1 MLLPSLACQAHCGY
15 CFGPNHGPIMPL
27 DVFDAAVEWI
37 DTLTKTAQTVEIT
50 FHGGEPLLAG
60 LDWYRQALPIL
71 QQRFTGRLKLG
82 IQSNLWLLDDDFC
95 ALYKEYAVSIGTS
108 LDGPEAINDS
118 QRGKGCFRQTMAGIE
133 TARRN
138 GLNPGVICTFTQLSA
153 PHYREVFE
161 FFANE
166 GLAFSIHQAVD
177 TLGGDVE
184 NGFTLHPDE
193 AARLMRNLFETYL
206 DNLPRTKIS
215 NFDAMARGLF
225 NGNGTIC
232 TFSDCL
238 GKYLAVGPEGGIYPC
253 NRFAY
258 HPEWQIG
265 SVIELPDEEKLAL
278 TPVWQKL
285 RRREQTVL
293 EDCGDCTH
301 FEYCKGGCPYN
312 AFAAGTDRRDPNCR
326 VYRELYDLITEQ
338 ALQEVFSEENLE
350 VVVQQGSGKAG
361 LMQKGRL
368 IGIMNKEPH
377 PYAAAGRARE
387 AAASVALACSSS
399 VEEAV
404 DRLDRAGIITRREV
418 ALGSLRALRQRLDQR
433 PLQGMVNAYLHV
445 TYSCN
450 LSCTHCYARG
460 GPEKSAAM
468 GVEEIRRLVRQTAA
482 AGFRKIVITGG
493 EPVLHPRRDEL
504 LAALA
509 GLRRDI
515 KPAQLVL
522 RTNLAYPLTPAL
534 AGRMAETFDQ
544 IVVSVDGDEAFHDTR
559 RGVGTYARTVQNLGE
574 LLEVQPV
581 PEIQLMAVL
590 SAQQIEG
597 LQGESVLALGERLQ
611 VGVRFKPVLPIGRGR
626 ELDLTLEP
634 YNSLDKDSEI
644 LAAGSQPTS
653 TCGLGKNLN
662 IGSEGEC
669 YPCYALMGKEHR
681 LGNVF
686 KDGLDQVLA
695 RNDSYRQVT
704 VDSTEKCRTCALRYL
719 CGGFCRAWGITSD
732 PYSAPVDCLA
742 LQKRAGKKLSG
753 AMEILGISRVQWQG
767 AGLPLPVDL
776 VPDLNPT
783 DKGR

>member
-15 CFGPNHGPIMPL
+15 CFGPNRGPVMSQ

-60 LDWYRQALPIL
+60 LDWYRQNLPIL
-71 QQRFTGRLKLG
+71 QKRFTGRLKLS

-95 ALYKEYAVSIGTS
+95 ALFNEYAVSIGTS
-108 LDGPEAINDS
+108 LDGPEAVNDI
-118 QRGKGCFRQTMAGIE
+118 QRGRGYFQKTMAGIE

-153 PHYREVFE
+153 PSYREVFQ

-166 GLAFSIHQAVD
+166 GLAFSVHEAVD
-177 TLGGDVE
+177 TLGGEVKNE
-184 NGFTLHPDE
+184 FTLQPDE
-193 AARLMRNLFETYL
+193 AARLIKNLFIVYME
-206 DNLPRTKIS
+206 NLSHTKIF
-215 NFDAMARGLF
+215 NLDAMARGLSI
-225 NGNGTIC
+225 GNGIIC
-232 TFSDCL
+232 TFNDCL
-238 GKYLAVGPEGGIYPC
+238 GKYLAVDPGGGIYPC

-258 HPEWQIG
+258 HPEWQLG
-265 SVIELPDEEKLAL
+265 SVFEIPDEEKLARS
-278 TPVWQKL
+278 PIWQKL
-285 RRREQTVL
+285 RLWEQTVR
-293 EDCGDCTH
+293 EDCGECTH

-312 AFAAGTDRRDPNCR
+312 AFAAGTDRRDPNCQL
-326 VYRELYDLITEQ
+326 YRELFDLITEQ

-350 VVVQQGSGKAG
+350 VVVQQGSGRAG
-361 LMQKGRL
+361 LMRKGRL
-368 IGIMNKEPH
+368 IGIMNKELH
-377 PYAAAGRARE
+377 PYEAAGRARE
-387 AAASVALACSSS
+387 AAAAVALACSAS

-404 DRLDRAGIITRREV
+404 DRLERAGVVTRREV

-433 PLQGMVNAYLHV
+433 PLQGLINAYLHV

-450 LSCTHCYARG
+450 LSCTHCYAGG

-468 GVEEIRRLVRQTAA
+468 SVEEIGRLVRQTAF

-493 EPVLHPRRDEL
+493 EPMLHPRRDEL
-504 LAALA
+504 LAALS

-534 AGRMAETFDQ
+534 AGRMAGAFDQ
-544 IVVSVDGDEAFHDTR
+544 IVVSVDGDEDFHDAR
-559 RGVGTYARTVQNLGE
+559 RGAGTYARTVQNLGD
-574 LLEVQPV
+574 LLEVQPG

-597 LQGESVLALGERLQ
+597 PQGESVLALGESLHA
-611 VGVRFKPVLPIGRGR
+611 GVRFKSVLPIGRGR
-626 ELDLTLEP
+626 KLDPALEP
-634 YNSLDKDSEI
+634 YNSLDEGSEI
-644 LAAGSQPTS
+644 LAAGSRPTS

-662 IGSEGEC
+662 IGPEGEC
-669 YPCYALMGKEHR
+669 SPCYALTGKEHR
-681 LGNVF
+681 LGNALEN
-686 KDGLDQVLA
+686 GLDLVLA
-695 RNDSYRQVT
+695 RNDSYRKVT
-704 VDSTEKCRTCALRYL
+704 VDSTEKCRTCAVRYL
-719 CGGFCRAWGITSD
+719 CGGFCRAWGSTVD

-742 LQKRAGKKLSG
+742 LQIRAGKILSG
-753 AMEILGISRVQWQG
+753 AMEVLSISPGQWQG
-767 AGLPLPVDL
+767 AGLPLPVEL
-776 VPDLNPT
+776 VQDLNPA